1 MLLCRLRRWFHLEK
15 KIETER
21 EQLLRNRSASF
32 EKIYAHKARE
42 RERERERESDSIFPQ
57 DHTKKKREKHK
68 RERERERA
76 RYLRTK
82 LHTPLTTN
90 P

>member
-1 MLLCRLRRWFHLEK
+1 M
-15 KIETER
+15 
-21 EQLLRNRSASF
+21 RNRSASF

-42 RERERERESDSIFPQ
+42 RERERVIPFFPKTTQ
-57 DHTKKKREKHK
+57 RRREKNTK
-68 RERERERA
+68 ERERERA